1 MKEIQKDIL
10 LYWSGEADYITMQRV
25 RECLEWDSEA
35 RSYLN
40 DLEAI
45 NTEFKTSKKNIACGV
60 PTRQKRLLEE
70 VLSEVVQVE
79 QPIIFTEQSKPRW
92 ASLSFASTVAAA
104 FTVLAAAY
112 FLFIHT
118 NKPTQE
124 ITNSQPSSNQEDVNN
139 FPYVDRITL
148 SKRLLDPSVSFQKNG
163 NGLVFL
169 RRNRER
175 LQKIRTIK
183 YKQ

>member
-45 NTEFKTSKKNIACGV
+45 NTEFKNSKKNIACGV
-60 PTRQKRLLEE
+60 STRQKTILDE
-70 VLSEVVQVE
+70 VLNEVVQVE
-79 QPIIFTEQSKPRW
+79 QPIIFTEQLKPRW
-92 ASLSFASTVAAA
+92 ASLSFVSTVAAA
-104 FTVLAAAY
+104 FTVLAGAY
-112 FLFIHT
+112 FLLIHT
-118 NKPTQE
+118 IKTTQE
-124 ITNSQPSSNQEDVNN
+124 ITNNQPSSNQEDVNN

-148 SKRLLDPSVSFQKNG
+148 SKRLLEPSVSFQKNG
-163 NGLVFL
+163 NGFVLL
-169 RRNRER
+169 RSKRER
-175 LQKIRTIK
+175 LQKLRIMK
-183 YKQ
+183 YKK